1 MAFYSAPFTFDFAG
15 SIIAVDA
22 GTNHIDCL
30 ALYHAIKIAQASE
43 EGVAFS
49 RIAAG
54 SGLTEIAPGVRTGLT
69 IVLLGDWRVKFPPG
83 DYVATIDG
91 GNLLGGPNADPL
103 AASPGVTIIL
113 VQSNAATLIDVSGA
127 GVAGV
132 WDAQLPAQN
141 PPGSTG
147 EALARIRDNASLIP
161 GLF

>member
-1 MAFYSAPFTFDFAG
+1 MAFYNAPFTFDFSA
-15 SIIAVDA
+15 SIITVDV
-22 GTNHIDCL
+22 GTSHIDCRT
-30 ALYHAIKIAQASE
+30 LYDAIKLAQSSE
-43 EGVAFS
+43 EGIAFS

-54 SGLTEIAPGVRTGLT
+54 SGLTAIAPGVRTGLT
-69 IVLLGDWRVKFPPG
+69 VVLLGDWRVQFPPG

-113 VQSNAATLIDVSGA
+113 VQSAAATLIDVGEAS
-127 GVAGV
+127 VVGV

-141 PPGSTG
+141 APGSTG
-147 EALARIRDNASLIP
+147 EALARIRDNTALIP